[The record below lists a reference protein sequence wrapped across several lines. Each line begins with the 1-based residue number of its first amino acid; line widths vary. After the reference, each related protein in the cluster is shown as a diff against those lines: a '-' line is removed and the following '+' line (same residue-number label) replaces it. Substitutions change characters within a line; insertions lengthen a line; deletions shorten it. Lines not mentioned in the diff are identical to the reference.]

1 MIFCCDVVC
10 LFFFIR
16 AVVWNLANRT
26 RGLAQVQSDPGSHW
40 VTPGAAWCWGWLIQI
55 LIKCAEPMWVEFL
68 LACREKTLV
77 LQPCS
82 AASPSAARA
91 ALPRHC
97 PSASRALCRLL
108 LGWSRCDHI
117 LLAARDPACACTQS
131 FGAVL
136 VGHSPTQRWLSAVQ
150 KRSGWLPQRADK
162 ECASVKL
169 RSGVNAGLRGGFLP
183 SSVDFQACVWH
194 GKFAYRDSHPI
205 QVSTCILCPHSFSTL
220 A

>member
-1 MIFCCDVVC
+1 M
-10 LFFFIR
+10 
-16 AVVWNLANRT
+16 
-26 RGLAQVQSDPGSHW
+26 
-40 VTPGAAWCWGWLIQI
+40 
-55 LIKCAEPMWVEFL
+55 
-68 LACREKTLV
+68 CR
-77 LQPCS
+77 
-82 AASPSAARA
+82 
-91 ALPRHC
+91 
-97 PSASRALCRLL
+97 SRALQRVPPRPGQRSPGTVPRPAGLCA
-108 LGWSRCDHI
+108 GSCWAGP
-117 LLAARDPACACTQS
+117 AAITSSWPRGPQS

-150 KRSGWLPQRADK
+150 KRSGWLPQGADK